1 MGVTKKTTK
10 AGTCILLIDTLKAQ
24 VNFSDTECVVANYIL
39 DNLNH
44 VSEMNISTL
53 AENTFCSMATIS
65 RLCKKLKYSNF
76 SAFKLELAA
85 ETYAPKTGNER
96 IEYNF
101 PFHEGDNNEQ
111 IVSSIVNLSHQILI
125 DSYRN
130 IDVNKIHKASLL
142 LDSKKHIDIYANGNS
157 LVTALDLHNK
167 LLWLGKNSNL
177 ELISGLQ
184 HLKAQSEMN
193 DRAAIIIS
201 YYGTDE
207 RNINIVRT
215 LHNSNTPYILITGPK
230 LNPLCVHAAVVI
242 QVTPVEEFVNKIAPI
257 SSRIAMTYVSDLLY
271 CILFSLNYE
280 GNKLSVSSHL
290 HISP

>member
-1 MGVTKKTTK
+1 M
-10 AGTCILLIDTLKAQ
+10 LLIDTLKSQ

-39 DNLNH
+39 DNLNQ

-53 AENTFCSMATIS
+53 AENTFCSIATIS
-65 RLCKKLKYSNF
+65 RFCKKLKYPNF
-76 SAFKLELAA
+76 NAFKLELAT
-85 ETYAPKTGNER
+85 EIFAPKTGSSR

-101 PFHEGDNNEQ
+101 PFQEGDNNDK
-111 IVSSIVNLSHQILI
+111 IANSIVNLSHQTLI

-130 IDVNKIHKASLL
+130 IDVNKIHQAALL
-142 LDSKKHIDIYANGNS
+142 LNSKKHIEIYANGNS

-167 LLWLGKNSNL
+167 LLWMGKNSNL
-177 ELISGLQ
+177 ELIGGLH
-184 HLKAQSEMN
+184 HLKAQLEISE
-193 DRAAIIIS
+193 RAAIIIS
-201 YYGTDE
+201 YYGTNE

-215 LHNSNTPYILITGPK
+215 LHKSNTPYILITGPK

-242 QVTPVEEFVNKIAPI
+242 QVTPVEEVVNKIAPI

-280 GNKLSVSSHL
+280 QNKLSVSSHL
-290 HISP
+290 QISP